1 MVVSGRCHRLRKKW
15 IAASVSLN
23 NRWKRSV
30 IRTWYRCFEIKQ
42 SKVLEG
48 IQREY
53 FTNDGVNKLVLSN
66 KFIVF
71 EINKYSSFEVHKQ
84 WFQSILLEFFQR
96 NRVSANRT
104 GIRYI
109 NMFQQPRVK
118 LQKKFFTQPIYFK
131 DDLKTADKDW
141 HYRFH
146 SLTIETGAEKVL
158 ENAIVDFKH
167 YFIVPIS
174 YLISH
179 KKDRLLRLD
188 DLFAEQITLK
198 FSTYLARVAIP

>member
-1 MVVSGRCHRLRKKW
+1 MSTTSKAFKSQLTDQICQGDIFQNVRYNYIDSEDDEGVNVIEFEFPMAIIISQACDVIAMEDIVNNKSGKPAKLMPSILMCPIYDKS
-15 IAASVSLN
+15 ASKSGDHIKEAFSLLSLN
-23 NRWKRSV
+23 
-30 IRTWYRCFEIKQ
+30 
-42 SKVLEG
+42 
-48 IQREY
+48 
-53 FTNDGVNKLVLSN
+53 
-66 KFIVF
+66 IV
-71 EINKYSSFEVHKQ
+71 EE
-84 WFQSILLEFFQR
+84 
-96 NRVSANRT
+96 
-104 GIRYI
+104 
-109 NMFQQPRVK
+109 
-118 LQKKFFTQPIYFK
+118 PIYFK

-167 YFIVPIS
+167 YFTVPIS

-179 KKDRLLRLD
+179 KKDRLLHLD

>member
-1 MVVSGRCHRLRKKW
+1 MVFDQ
-15 IAASVSLN
+15 N
-23 NRWKRSV
+23 NNGLPNANG
-30 IRTWYRCFEIKQ
+30 
-42 SKVLEG
+42 KVLEG

-109 NMFQQPRVK
+109 LEK
-118 LQKKFFTQPIYFK
+118 
-131 DDLKTADKDW
+131 
-141 HYRFH
+141 H
-146 SLTIETGAEKVL
+146 SIAGFCWKHFCRNVL
-158 ENAIVDFKH
+158 DFK
-167 YFIVPIS
+167 VNE
-174 YLISH
+174 LM
-179 KKDRLLRLD
+179 
-188 DLFAEQITLK
+188 
-198 FSTYLARVAIP
+198 

>member
-1 MVVSGRCHRLRKKW
+1 MSTTSKAFKSQLTDQICQGDIFQNVRYNYIDSEDDEGVNVIEFEFPMAIIISQACDVIAMEDVVNNKSGKPAKFMPSILMCPIYDKSDSKSGDHIKEAFSLL
-15 IAASVSLN
+15 SLN
-23 NRWKRSV
+23 
-30 IRTWYRCFEIKQ
+30 
-42 SKVLEG
+42 
-48 IQREY
+48 
-53 FTNDGVNKLVLSN
+53 
-66 KFIVF
+66 IV
-71 EINKYSSFEVHKQ
+71 EE
-84 WFQSILLEFFQR
+84 
-96 NRVSANRT
+96 
-104 GIRYI
+104 
-109 NMFQQPRVK
+109 
-118 LQKKFFTQPIYFK
+118 PIYFK

-167 YFIVPIS
+167 YFTVPIS

-179 KKDRLLRLD
+179 KKDRLLHLD

>member
-1 MVVSGRCHRLRKKW
+1 MRYTNSGSNRFCLSSSRETEFLQTEQVSDILK
-15 IAASVSLN
+15 
-23 NRWKRSV
+23 
-30 IRTWYRCFEIKQ
+30 
-42 SKVLEG
+42 
-48 IQREY
+48 
-53 FTNDGVNKLVLSN
+53 
-66 KFIVF
+66 
-71 EINKYSSFEVHKQ
+71 EV
-84 WFQSILLEFFQR
+84 
-96 NRVSANRT
+96 
-104 GIRYI
+104 
-109 NMFQQPRVK
+109 
-118 LQKKFFTQPIYFK
+118 FTQPIYFK

-167 YFIVPIS
+167 YFTVPIS

>member
-1 MVVSGRCHRLRKKW
+1 MSTTSKAFKSQLTDQICQGDIFQNVRYNYIDSEDDEGVNVIEFEFPMAIIISQACDVIAMEDIVNNKSGKPAKSMPSILMCPIYDKS
-15 IAASVSLN
+15 ASKSGDHIKEAFSLLSLN
-23 NRWKRSV
+23 
-30 IRTWYRCFEIKQ
+30 
-42 SKVLEG
+42 
-48 IQREY
+48 
-53 FTNDGVNKLVLSN
+53 
-66 KFIVF
+66 IV
-71 EINKYSSFEVHKQ
+71 EE
-84 WFQSILLEFFQR
+84 
-96 NRVSANRT
+96 
-104 GIRYI
+104 
-109 NMFQQPRVK
+109 
-118 LQKKFFTQPIYFK
+118 PIYFK

-167 YFIVPIS
+167 YFTVPIS

-179 KKDRLLRLD
+179 KKDRLLHLD

>member
-1 MVVSGRCHRLRKKW
+1 MSTTSKAFKSQLTDQICQGDIFQNVRYNYIDSEDDEGVNVIEFEFPMAIIIRQACDVIAMEDIVNNKSGKPAKFMPSILMCPIYDKS
-15 IAASVSLN
+15 ASKSGDHIKEAFSLLSLN
-23 NRWKRSV
+23 
-30 IRTWYRCFEIKQ
+30 
-42 SKVLEG
+42 
-48 IQREY
+48 
-53 FTNDGVNKLVLSN
+53 
-66 KFIVF
+66 IV
-71 EINKYSSFEVHKQ
+71 EE
-84 WFQSILLEFFQR
+84 
-96 NRVSANRT
+96 
-104 GIRYI
+104 
-109 NMFQQPRVK
+109 
-118 LQKKFFTQPIYFK
+118 PIYFK

-167 YFIVPIS
+167 YFTVPIS

-179 KKDRLLRLD
+179 KKDRLLHLD

>member
-1 MVVSGRCHRLRKKW
+1 MSTTSKAFKSQLTDQICQGDIFQNVRYNYIDSEDDEGVNVIEFEFPMAIIISQACDVIAMEDIVNNKSGKPAKFMPSILMFPIYDKS
-15 IAASVSLN
+15 ASKSGDHIKEAFSLLSLN
-23 NRWKRSV
+23 
-30 IRTWYRCFEIKQ
+30 
-42 SKVLEG
+42 
-48 IQREY
+48 
-53 FTNDGVNKLVLSN
+53 
-66 KFIVF
+66 IV
-71 EINKYSSFEVHKQ
+71 EE
-84 WFQSILLEFFQR
+84 
-96 NRVSANRT
+96 
-104 GIRYI
+104 
-109 NMFQQPRVK
+109 
-118 LQKKFFTQPIYFK
+118 PIYFK

-167 YFIVPIS
+167 YFTVPIS

-179 KKDRLLRLD
+179 KKDRLLHLD